1 MHDLNR
7 HQPTYWSCVLV
18 LVVGLLSAEKALAE
32 AKPTLTGRCSSRA
45 GIGILVSP
53 RRPTLR
59 TKVRVLVVSER
70 PRPGAR
76 LFVKSPSGV
85 RELKIVMRRGGPPWW
100 WLAKLDQPVVGRY
113 RFALVDGVGKVLA
126 CVRRRL
132 EPRLRTVKSGPV
144 WPLRRGWSRTME
156 NLYAAWIEHLFDAPV
171 GARPSWSP
179 LHQVLRDP
187 QRNLLYNYL
196 GGQEDGPKARSAV
209 VAKPDCADLPY
220 FLRAYFAWKLGL
232 PMGYRH
238 CDRGSSKRPSRC
250 GELRTNV
257 GQVGHAA
264 GSLGHA
270 FSQFLRRKVSY
281 VHSGSGRTGAE
292 DEQTDLFPLALKRR
306 TLRPG
311 AVYVDP
317 YGHLLIVAKW
327 VAQRGTKG
335 GLLYAI
341 DGHPDLSVGRK
352 RFWRGAFMFTSKLPG
367 GGFKAFRPLVR
378 RGGAVVPLTN
388 AELKRSVDYRGYF
401 SKEQE
406 RISTE
411 TFYERMDRV
420 IDPKPLPP
428 VAAYRERLDALYELL
443 QERVDSVKA
452 GEVYMK
458 KQGYRVGKM
467 PRGPRIFETRGPWED
482 FSTPARDMR
491 LLIAI
496 RDVERFPE
504 RVVTQPQR
512 FSRPAGQGPKAA
524 QAAMRALFAKV
535 SKEKRITYVKSDGS
549 QKVLTMADVI
559 ARGKGL
565 EVGYNPN
572 DCVELRWGASGDE
585 MSTCKRRAPQE
596 QQQRMRRY
604 RRWFARRER
613 PPLR

>member
-1 MHDLNR
+1 M
-7 HQPTYWSCVLV
+7 
-18 LVVGLLSAEKALAE
+18 GLFSAERVAAE
-32 AKPTLTGRCSSRA
+32 AKPTLTGRCGTRA
-45 GIGILVSP
+45 GLGILVSP
-53 RRPTLR
+53 RKPTLGA
-59 TKVRVLVVSER
+59 KVRVLAVSER

-85 RELKIVMRRGGPPWW
+85 RELKVVMQRGGPPYW
-100 WLAKLDQPVVGRY
+100 WLAELDQPAVGRY
-113 RFALVDGVGKVLA
+113 RFALVDATGTVLA

-132 EPRLRTVKSGPV
+132 EPRLRTVKSGPT

-156 NLYAAWIEHLFDAPV
+156 NLYAAWIELLFDAPV
-171 GARPSWSP
+171 GARVGWTP
-179 LHQVLRDP
+179 LHQALRDP
-187 QRNLLYNYL
+187 QRNLLYNYF
-196 GGQEDGPKARSAV
+196 GGQEDGPKGRSAV

-238 CDRGSSKRPSRC
+238 CDRGNSKRPSRC

-257 GQVGHAA
+257 GQVGDAA
-264 GSLGHA
+264 GSLGRS
-270 FSQFLRRKVSY
+270 FSLFLRRKVSY
-281 VHSGSGRTGAE
+281 VHSGSGRTGAD

-311 AVYVDP
+311 SVYVDP

-327 VAQRGTKG
+327 VAQRGSKG

-378 RGGAVVPLTN
+378 RGGVVVPLTN
-388 AELKRSVDYRGYF
+388 AELQRSVDYRGYF

-420 IDPKPLPP
+420 INPKPLPP

-443 QERVDSVKA
+443 QERIDSVKA

-458 KQGYRVGKM
+458 KQGYRVVKM

-496 RDVERFPE
+496 RDVQRFPE

-512 FSRPAGQGPKAA
+512 FSLKAGQDPKAA
-524 QAAMRALFAKV
+524 QAAMRALFARV

-549 QKVLTMADVI
+549 NKELTMADVI
-559 ARGKGL
+559 ARSKGL
-565 EVGYNPN
+565 EVAYNPN

-585 MSTCKRRAPQE
+585 LATCKRRAPK
-596 QQQRMRRY
+596 QQQQQMRRY
-604 RRWFARRER
+604 RRWFAQRER